1 MNKTVRYILI
11 VSAFLILL
19 VSLIIV
25 IKNSQEDELESTGDQ
40 NIVINNQEEDPNGD
54 NNQSGEIEETSV
66 DEIVDDTLKEIDKQL
81 EGLDASTDFE
91 DFGTIE

>member
-11 VSAFLILL
+11 ASAFLILF

-25 IKNSQEDELESTGDQ
+25 SKNRQESGLESKSNQ
-40 NIVINNQEEDPNGD
+40 NIVINNQEEDPNDD
-54 NNQSGEIEETSV
+54 NNQTGETEETTV
-66 DEIVDDTLKEIDKQL
+66 NEIVDNTLNEIDKQL

-91 DFGTIE
+91 DFGIIE

>member
-11 VSAFLILL
+11 ASAFLILL

-54 NNQSGEIEETSV
+54 NNQSGETEETSV
-66 DEIVDDTLKEIDKQL
+66 NEVVDDTLKEIDKQL

>member
-11 VSAFLILL
+11 TSAFLILL

>member
-11 VSAFLILL
+11 ASAFLILFA
-19 VSLIIV
+19 SLIIV
-25 IKNSQEDELESTGDQ
+25 FKNRKEDELESKGDQ

-54 NNQSGEIEETSV
+54 NNQTEETEETSV
-66 DEIVDDTLKEIDKQL
+66 NEIVDDTLKEIDKQL

-91 DFGTIE
+91 DFGIIE

>member
-11 VSAFLILL
+11 ASAFLILF

-25 IKNSQEDELESTGDQ
+25 SKNRQESGLESKSNQ

-54 NNQSGEIEETSV
+54 NNQTGETEETTV
-66 DEIVDDTLKEIDKQL
+66 NEIVDNTLNEIDKQL

-91 DFGTIE
+91 DFGIIE